1 MPNSVRLDV
10 RLKTARM
17 QTCKERSDR
26 DSRGSGANLI
36 CGELLNLG
44 LETPK
49 PTNVELYIGMILVYN
64 LFFHTNTHT
73 HAHAYA
79 HVHEQHY
86 NTAEEAR
93 NAEASFNL
101 GLMHYYGGDIAKP
114 FILKRRKHK
123 ITISKCSCSGR
134 VAEESSKSYRNNI
147 TTLLKKHG
155 TRKQASTWA

>member
-1 MPNSVRLDV
+1 MDV
-10 RLKTARM
+10 FWTYL
-17 QTCKERSDR
+17 
-26 DSRGSGANLI
+26 
-36 CGELLNLG
+36 
-44 LETPK
+44 K

-101 GLMHYYGGDIAKP
+101 GLMHYYGNDVAKP
-114 FILKRRKHK
+114 FILKQRKHK

-134 VAEESSKSYRNNI
+134 VAEESSKSMEIIVADFLQQANRFDPRPQ
-147 TTLLKKHG
+147 TTALKDA
-155 TRKQASTWA
+155 RLRSTLDDSTTSAILSM